1 VVVAILVTAV
11 NAVFALDAR
20 SGRQLWF
27 ISGPAPR
34 ASGRGG
40 GGGANRGVGFGGGC
54 VVALTDNAHLIA
66 LDAGSGRLV
75 WDVAMT
81 DWPASQYSA
90 SGAPLVIGKHVVTG
104 AAGGEE
110 GARGFVASHDLDDGR
125 REWQFWTI
133 PKPGEKL
140 SETWVGRGW
149 SMGAARP
156 G

>member
-1 VVVAILVTAV
+1 MRAADGNCGLSA
-11 NAVFALDAR
+11 
-20 SGRQLWF
+20 
-27 ISGPAPR
+27 APHPGLLGE
-34 ASGRGG
+34 AA

-110 GARGFVASHDLDDGR
+110 GARGFVACYDLDDGR

-133 PKPGEKL
+133 PKPGEKV